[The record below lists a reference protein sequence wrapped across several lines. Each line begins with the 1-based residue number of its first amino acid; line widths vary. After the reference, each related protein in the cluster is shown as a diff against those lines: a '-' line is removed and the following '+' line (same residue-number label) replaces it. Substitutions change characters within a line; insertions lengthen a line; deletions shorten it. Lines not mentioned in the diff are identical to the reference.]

1 MATLTK
7 LSTPEKLA
15 SEIIRQLKK
24 RNSFTIDASTGEDA
38 TPCNLTVGGMVRP
51 FGELGALYYSPSGV
65 PNKDELVNLLTQNW
79 TAIKIYGYLGAWT
92 CESEIGNDLFIDS
105 VYLVP
110 CGCDS
115 YAGPSIASLDFAVA
129 LGKSNDQIAIGH
141 LCHTEPNGFREIKL

>member
-1 MATLTK
+1 MPTITK

-15 SEIIRQLKK
+15 SEIIKQLKK
-24 RNSFTIDASTGEDA
+24 RNSFTIDANTGEDA
-38 TPCNLTVGGMVRP
+38 QPCNLTVGGMVRP
-51 FGELGALYYSPSGV
+51 YGQLDALYYSPSGV
-65 PNKDELVNLLTQNW
+65 VDKAELVNVLTQNW
-79 TAIKIYGYLGAWT
+79 PAIKIYGYLGVWT

-129 LGKSNDQIAIGH
+129 LGGSNDQIAIGH